1 MILLNKARI
10 VQNNVREDE
19 HRKQKQKQT
28 NKKTSSVI
36 GSHSMF
42 LGFEPFLFLSTY
54 TIAFITSVNLLYN
67 EYMCL
72 HSACSVLGL

>member
-1 MILLNKARI
+1 MNTENK
-10 VQNNVREDE
+10 NKN
-19 HRKQKQKQT
+19 KQT
-28 NKKTSSVI
+28 KKTSSVI